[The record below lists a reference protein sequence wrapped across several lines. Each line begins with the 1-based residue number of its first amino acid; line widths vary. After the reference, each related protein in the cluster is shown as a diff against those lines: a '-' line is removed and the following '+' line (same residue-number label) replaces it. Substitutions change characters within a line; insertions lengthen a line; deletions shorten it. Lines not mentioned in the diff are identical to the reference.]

1 MRVLTV
7 VVLVAG
13 LFGAYRWWDG
23 KSADAAE
30 AVSQNGF
37 VPVQMPDGA
46 PERAVLVLAP
56 PDCPSAEAQ
65 RAEALIRDLSQ
76 QGIPVTR
83 GSAMSFN
90 LVDPTAEQRRGVE
103 RAVAVF
109 NRGAPAV
116 FIDGMAMSNPTASQA
131 IAQYRSTKA
140 GLSGP

>member
-1 MRVLTV
+1 MRVLVV

-23 KSADAAE
+23 RSADAAE

-46 PERAVLVLAP
+46 PGHTVLVLAP

-65 RAEALIRDLSQ
+65 RAEALILDLAR

-83 GSAMSFN
+83 GSTMSFN

-116 FIDGMAMSNPTASQA
+116 FIDGMAMSNPTAAQA
-131 IAQYRSTKA
+131 AAEYRKA
-140 GLSGP
+140 KTRGPS